1 MAKYWD
7 HNGSIYKHDGQEE
20 WCVYNPSL
28 RDWERTPR
36 TKEAYDKAE
45 QDSFDPITEQQALA
59 EIAQQQEQHDERVKS
74 KIKELRARM
83 KAVAAQARQA
93 AEQPYPTFTEQ
104 SAAYREGAQAYNEG
118 ESWRDNPHAP
128 ESGLAAPWR
137 MGFNTRKQQVAE
149 IRAQRAAAAKEEL
162 AKEEN

>member
-1 MAKYWD
+1 MTRYWD
-7 HNGSIYKHDGQEE
+7 HSGSIYKDDGQED

-36 TKEAYDKAE
+36 AKEAYDKAG
-45 QDSFDPITEQQALA
+45 QDWCDPITEQQALA
-59 EIAQQQEQHDERVKS
+59 EIAEQQEQHDERVKS

-83 KAVAAQARQA
+83 KSVGAQARQA
-93 AEQPYPTFTEQ
+93 DEQPYPTFSQQ

-118 ESWRDNPHAP
+118 KSWRDNPHAP
-128 ESGLAAPWR
+128 DSGLAAPWR

-149 IRAQRAAAAKEEL
+149 IRAQRAAAAQQ
-162 AKEEN
+162 EN

>member
-1 MAKYWD
+1 MTRYWD
-7 HNGSIYKHDGQEE
+7 HSGSIYKDDGQED

-36 TKEAYDKAE
+36 AKEAYDKAG

-59 EIAQQQEQHDERVKS
+59 EIAEQQKLHEEWAKN
-74 KIKELRARM
+74 KIKELRAKM
-83 KAVAAQARQA
+83 KAAAAQSRQA
-93 AEQPYPTFTEQ
+93 DEQPYPTFAEQ

-118 ESWRDNPHAP
+118 KSWRDNPHAP

-149 IRAQRAAAAKEEL
+149 IRAQRAAAAQQ
-162 AKEEN
+162 EN

>member
-1 MAKYWD
+1 MTRYWD
-7 HNGSIYKHDGQEE
+7 HSGSIYKDDGQED
-20 WCVYNPSL
+20 WCVYNLSL

-36 TKEAYDKAE
+36 AKEAYDKAE

-59 EIAQQQEQHDERVKS
+59 DIAEQQEQHDERAKN

-83 KAVAAQARQA
+83 KAVGAQARQA
-93 AEQPYPTFTEQ
+93 DPTFTEQ

-118 ESWRDNPHAP
+118 KSWSENPHAP